1 MSPEREDDCGAP
13 CSTTTN
19 HVFGASDSPQVVG
32 ASCRGRCLRRCRIRL
47 LTRIG
52 GAAARPLGQSAS
64 WSDLYALAADWSPR
78 GRYILLDL
86 ENRTTE
92 KLHLE
97 LFDLASPDRSLQD
110 LTPSAVRAYEA
121 AWSPDGRR
129 LVFGASDPATSST
142 TRLYVMGAMG
152 ATVA

>member
-1 MSPEREDDCGAP
+1 LARAAAVAVCDVAG
-13 CSTTTN
+13 
-19 HVFGASDSPQVVG
+19 FG
-32 ASCRGRCLRRCRIRL
+32 C

>member
-1 MSPEREDDCGAP
+1 MIAG
-13 CSTTTN
+13 
-19 HVFGASDSPQVVG
+19 FGF
-32 ASCRGRCLRRCRIRL
+32 

-52 GAAARPLGQSAS
+52 GAAGPPLGQPPT
-64 WSDLYALAADWSPR
+64 WSDLYALAADWSAR

-86 ENRTTE
+86 ESRTTE

-97 LFDLASPDRSLQD
+97 LLDLANPDRPLQD

-142 TRLYVMGAMG
+142 TRLYVMGADG
-152 ATVA
+152 STVA